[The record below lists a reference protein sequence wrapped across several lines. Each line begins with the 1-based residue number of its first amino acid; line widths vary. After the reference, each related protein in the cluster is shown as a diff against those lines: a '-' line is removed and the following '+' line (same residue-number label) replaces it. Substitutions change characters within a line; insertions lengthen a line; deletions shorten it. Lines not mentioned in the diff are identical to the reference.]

1 MRQKFAEVYGVP
13 INEIK
18 FLFDGEVVKDSDTPT
33 TLDMEQDNMIDA
45 KVCETQLF
53 HCVLFGVFSHLT
65 FHPNAV
71 FFFRFN
77 RLRSPCTWMR

>member
-13 INEIK
+13 IDEIK

-53 HCVLFGVFSHLT
+53 YCVHFGVFLS
-65 FHPNAV
+65 PNILLQCCI
-71 FFFRFN
+71 FFSFQ
-77 RLRSPCTWMR
+77 